1 MRLPGRANDL
11 GMISASHYRA
21 LMAQMSRHGYRLNEP
36 VALEPEEP
44 SIIQSVIDVHIRD
57 HGYSL
62 QEVNRLALVNES
74 DFCRYYPQRP
84 AENQITRAHL
94 RSVK

>member
-1 MRLPGRANDL
+1 
-11 GMISASHYRA
+11 
-21 LMAQMSRHGYRLNEP
+21 MSPWRWNLKNP
-36 VALEPEEP
+36 LFQ
-44 SIIQSVIDVHIRD
+44 SIIDVHIRD